1 LAAVVPKEIA
11 PETGVRQ
18 QATTTKR
25 PFDVALAHARSS
37 SRKDRTTRFA
47 ASERTVCGPSHV
59 NV

>member
-1 LAAVVPKEIA
+1 VVPKEIA